1 MLLLKWYLGGT
12 GAFQKLTK
20 HFIDFEPDTGS
31 AAENKN
37 GLIPF
42 EKKDFKESLKI
53 MIIATTHWT
62 TIQG

>member
-20 HFIDFEPDTGS
+20 HFIDCEPDTGS

-37 GLIPF
+37 GLILF
-42 EKKDFKESLKI
+42 ENKISKK
-53 MIIATTHWT
+53 A
-62 TIQG
+62 

>member
-1 MLLLKWYLGGT
+1 MYLFVFGGNKCCASVEMVF

-20 HFIDFEPDTGS
+20 NFIDCEPDTGS

-42 EKKDFKESLKI
+42 EKKISKK
-53 MIIATTHWT
+53 A
-62 TIQG
+62 